1 MIEYAF
7 KKGGSNNIS
16 ARFRGDA
23 LQLLNGT
30 NLYIGS
36 TGLIQF
42 EGPNSRCIRN
52 KSYSSRTQQQTELL
66 HYLMQQARW
75 CYKIVQISDQIKN
88 TSKSQLFPGT
98 VIAGDVTVSGYIK
111 ASKGIV
117 QTVAS
122 NKCCGKWKP
131 INTWSEINSNYRVSI
146 TPVIQ
151 IP

>member
-1 MIEYAF
+1 MMLTQEIVYAKITGKIQDATDGTEDGMIEYAF

-66 HYLMQQARW
+66 HYPMQQARW
-75 CYKIVQISDQIKN
+75 CYKIVQITDQIKH
-88 TSKSQLFPGT
+88 
-98 VIAGDVTVSGYIK
+98 
-111 ASKGIV
+111 
-117 QTVAS
+117 
-122 NKCCGKWKP
+122 
-131 INTWSEINSNYRVSI
+131 
-146 TPVIQ
+146 
-151 IP
+151 